1 MIPILFAWCSLLYKD
16 LEPLC
21 TDMHSNE
28 YTASLSDEKWACA
41 TDIIC
46 GLIFPGTRAT
56 VRWDRRN
63 GASPPLTTCQVSRGV
78 PHRRPLDF
86 HTPCTRGHNAVP
98 DIPLTLTNSS
108 HRGPP
113 RPLIR
118 WSNYS
123 SVLPRVSQ
131 GGAHFQG
138 TANRPHPS
146 ATPAHPVPPF
156 PHGPRGPLAEAKLK

>member
-1 MIPILFAWCSLLYKD
+1 MIPILFAWGSLLYKD

-78 PHRRPLDF
+78 QQPPPWIFTPPAQGVTMQCPTF
-86 HTPCTRGHNAVP
+86 HSRLP
-98 DIPLTLTNSS
+98 IPPTVD
-108 HRGPP
+108 R
-113 RPLIR
+113 
-118 WSNYS
+118 
-123 SVLPRVSQ
+123 Q
-131 GGAHFQG
+131 G
-138 TANRPHPS
+138 R
-146 ATPAHPVPPF
+146 
-156 PHGPRGPLAEAKLK
+156 